1 MKSSAVVW
9 SLIVGLS
16 SFTVP
21 LHAQRIEAGVMVRSG
36 PIASHVIIRD
46 GYSTYHDGYS
56 TYRRPTARR
65 VVVVERP
72 RTVTV
77 ERTHRHRAAKH
88 WSRHG
93 YRRVILYYWD
103 GRYYDRVVGH
113 RRDVRTIVVWERDG
127 HYYRDCDDDHRP
139 HHDHWDD

>member
-1 MKSSAVVW
+1 MRTSAVAW
-9 SLIVGLS
+9 SLIAGFLS
-16 SFTVP
+16 TAVP
-21 LHAQRIEAGVMVRSG
+21 LHAQRVEAGVVVRSG
-36 PIASHVIIRD
+36 PVAGHVVIR
-46 GYSTYHDGYS
+46 DGYS

-93 YRRVILYYWD
+93 YRRVTLYYWD